1 MDTLP
6 AKPIKLLVM
15 SFLLYF
21 LLACNLI
28 SGLLQDVEGIKS
40 TAASIATEAKG
51 GQEALSTAQA
61 IATQLASSH
70 FIETARAVATDVHQA
85 GAVET
90 LQALVT
96 QPVPGLNETLQS
108 FLTQEAPSL
117 EETAKALLTQVPPL
131 PPSPPEDIPII
142 GGKKGNLV
150 VSKGTVSYTVA
161 VPYPEVVS
169 FYKAEMPQKGWLFQA
184 ATSQELKNSS
194 ILNYTKDNRLASVS
208 IIFNPADQKTVVMIV
223 IQNP

>member
-1 MDTLP
+1 MDMLS

-28 SGLLQDVEGIKS
+28 SGLLQDVEGMKS
-40 TAASIATEAKG
+40 TAVSIATEAKG

-61 IATQLASSH
+61 IATQLGGSH
-70 FIETARAVATDVHQA
+70 LIETARAMATDVSQS

-96 QPVPGLNETLQS
+96 QPTPGLNETLQS

-117 EETAKALLTQVPPL
+117 EETAKALLTQVSPL
-131 PPSPPEDIPII
+131 SPSPPVDIPII
-142 GGKKGNLV
+142 GGEKENLV
-150 VSKGTVSYTVA
+150 VLKGTVSYTVA
-161 VPYPEVVS
+161 VPYSEVVS
-169 FYKAEMPQKGWLFQA
+169 FYKKEMPRKGWLFQA
-184 ATSQELKNSS
+184 ATSQELEHSS
-194 ILNYTKDNRLASVS
+194 IFNYTKDNRSASVS